1 MCLNTGCQCYSS
13 AVSDIMWRQGREKK
27 QPMEGMYC
35 STGLGEHGGDA
46 RERKHA
52 KSRLAKMQQNIFFSS
67 GIGSTQHDTYGCL
80 LLSFSDYYNCVTVV

>member
-1 MCLNTGCQCYSS
+1 METGK
-13 AVSDIMWRQGREKK
+13 REKK

-35 STGLGEHGGDA
+35 STGLGEHSGDA

-80 LLSFSDYYNCVTVV
+80 LLSF